1 VIKIHNI
8 YKYAWFSDLA
18 YVKWANEKNMAAIPA
33 DTASSILIDA
43 ANAAKRIPG
52 DPDHPG
58 VDNLGDLIFEKA
70 SRGGLG
76 WKLLDFQPND
86 AVGFAASL
94 FGDGKGRIRA
104 ERTTPYARLKVA
116 EGLWQRPNAPHPPCD
131 SHRIGAC
138 A

>member
-1 VIKIHNI
+1 MKIEDL
-8 YKYAWFSDLA
+8 YRYSWFSDLA
-18 YVKWANEKNMAAIPA
+18 YVEWSKAPRIPRNPAKADAA
-33 DTASSILIDA
+33 DLTKA

-58 VDNLGDLIFEKA
+58 VDNLGDLIFMEPKD
-70 SRGGLG
+70 GGLG